1 MMTVDLPIWAALP
14 VSLLLVAG
22 GLLAVIG
29 SLGLLRLPGFESR
42 MHGPTMGNTLG
53 IGCILLALVLAASAQ
68 AHRPLLQPLLI
79 APLVVLGSPAT
90 ALLLIQAGIFRN
102 KIKAGGAVAGNDA
115 VPIDDADATPRE

>member
-1 MMTVDLPIWAALP
+1 MMAIELPIWAALP
-14 VSLLLVAG
+14 ISLLLVAG

-53 IGCILLALVLAASAQ
+53 IGCVLLALVLAASAQ

-79 APLVVLGSPAT
+79 APLIIMGSPAT

-102 KIKAGGAVAGNDA
+102 KIKSGGTAAGNDA
-115 VPIDDADATPRE
+115 VPIDDADAT

>member
-1 MMTVDLPIWAALP
+1 MMTLELPIWAALP

-79 APLVVLGSPAT
+79 APLVIMGSPAT

-102 KIKAGGAVAGNDA
+102 KIKSGNAATGKGAM
-115 VPIDDADATPRE
+115 PIDDADAT